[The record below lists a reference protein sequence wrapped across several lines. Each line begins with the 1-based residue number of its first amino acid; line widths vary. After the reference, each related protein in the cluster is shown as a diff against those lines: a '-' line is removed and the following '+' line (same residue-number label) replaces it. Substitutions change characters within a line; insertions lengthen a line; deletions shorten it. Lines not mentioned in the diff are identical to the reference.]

1 MVELSQ
7 EPLTVRQHLARQ
19 LRFLEASAV
28 LLDAGELDEAVRIT
42 TAIRVTLHH
51 TSKSTSL
58 LAQLSVP
65 DLPLLTTSHGF
76 FEDGPGPRPWLGARR
91 FHYDGA
97 GFVRITS
104 EGLVYRPKLGDGSCA
119 EFLSATDWWH
129 QIVFALDPGALFSRK
144 AIVLGAANQDGG
156 AHVDPNPDSKY
167 LRMAYTQ
174 EFGILVG
181 HSAEGEVRV
190 PQYGY
195 HIVALRQMA
204 YELLNSSALTSLADQ
219 RDA

>member
-1 MVELSQ
+1 M
-7 EPLTVRQHLARQ
+7 A
-19 LRFLEASAV
+19 ASAAR
-28 LLDAGELDEAVRIT
+28 LDAGELDEAVRIA
-42 TAIRVTLHH
+42 TAIRVMLHQ
-51 TSKSTSL
+51 TTMSTSL
-58 LAQLSVP
+58 IAQLPAP

-76 FEDGPGPRPWLGARR
+76 FEDGPGPRPWLGART

-104 EGLVYRPKLGDGSCA
+104 DGLVYRPKLGDGSCA
-119 EFLSATDWWH
+119 EFLSATDWWR
-129 QIVFALDPGALFSRK
+129 QIVFALDPGALFTRR

-181 HSAEGEVRV
+181 RSAEGEERV
-190 PQYGY
+190 PLYGY
-195 HIVALRQMA
+195 HVVALHQMA
-204 YELLNSSALTSLADQ
+204 YELLNSPALTTLADKSQ
-219 RDA
+219 KLPT